1 MGKRITGVLSVVIS
15 FVLILQ
21 LVGCGTIFHPERK
34 GQASGRIDPAIAILD
49 GIGLLFFII
58 PGVIAY
64 AVDFNNGTIY
74 LPGTS
79 RSSLDIEDM
88 KQVKFDPADKSM
100 ANIERIIQ
108 RETGCDLSLNRDS
121 IQISEL
127 KSTDDMMMHFA
138 EVLPE
143 IRDARIALSMEQK

>member
-1 MGKRITGVLSVVIS
+1 MGKRITRILSVLIS

-21 LVGCGTIFHPERK
+21 LVGCGTIFYPERK
-34 GQASGRIDPAIAILD
+34 GQISGRIDPTVAILD

-79 RSSLDIEDM
+79 RSSLDIENI

-108 RETGCDLSLNRDS
+108 RETGYDVALNRDR
-121 IQISEL
+121 IQIFEL
-127 KSTDDMMMHFA
+127 RSTDDMMMHFA
-138 EVLPE
+138 EVSPE
-143 IRDARIALSMEQK
+143 IRDAGITLSMKQK